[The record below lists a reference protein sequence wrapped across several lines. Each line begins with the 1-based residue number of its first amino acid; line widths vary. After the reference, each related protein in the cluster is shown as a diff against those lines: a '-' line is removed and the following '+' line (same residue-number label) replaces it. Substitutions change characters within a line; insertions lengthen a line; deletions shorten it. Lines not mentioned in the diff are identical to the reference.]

1 MEPAER
7 DPSGIGW
14 SRAKPVNPPR
24 STLAST
30 RVDDEFLTFFRERWR
45 LPDQDDCRVAELH
58 RRTAN
63 RKQLRR
69 SRVAASPRSP
79 PIIPRTPDAPAVPFH
94 WLWRVGVA
102 LPYPWPMLSAA
113 FGTALNCPYLAQALD
128 TSRVGS
134 SRQVCTTFSR
144 SVSRNGA
151 WPPLWMRCTPMSGT
165 HSRCV
170 RRRMHGPGCGLVP
183 GSMRI
188 HVAKSRL
195 QECFC
200 PFVLS

>member
-1 MEPAER
+1 MEPAEG

-58 RRTAN
+58 LRTAN
-63 RKQLRR
+63 RRQLRR

-79 PIIPRTPDAPAVPFH
+79 PIIPRTPDAPALPFH

-113 FGTALNCPYLAQALD
+113 FGTALNCPYRAQALAAHSMSS
-128 TSRVGS
+128 THHGS
-134 SRQVCTTFSR
+134 GHPGKC
-144 SVSRNGA
+144 A
-151 WPPLWMRCTPMSGT
+151 P
-165 HSRCV
+165 HSPDQYHVTV
-170 RRRMHGPGCGLVP
+170 RGLLF
-183 GSMRI
+183 G
-188 HVAKSRL
+188 
-195 QECFC
+195 
-200 PFVLS
+200 